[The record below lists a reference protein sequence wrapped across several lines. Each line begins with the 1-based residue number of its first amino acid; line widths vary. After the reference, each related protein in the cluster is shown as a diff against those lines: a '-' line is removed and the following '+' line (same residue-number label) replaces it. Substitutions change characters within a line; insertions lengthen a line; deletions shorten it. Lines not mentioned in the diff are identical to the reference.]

1 MNTINK
7 KEFAQIFNDIINEE
21 IELKKE
27 YEKSEHI
34 LPYGEIEEVDEDTR
48 DIIFNIVVKIINCPK
63 QKWVSI
69 AELIDYNPEFEMVDP
84 LMQGKISR
92 YVHSVCKKIAIELIK
107 ENRIGGLAYFNKF
120 KKA

>member
-69 AELIDYNPEFEMVDP
+69 AELIDYNPEFAMVDP
-84 LMQGKISR
+84 LMQGKI
-92 YVHSVCKKIAIELIK
+92 Y
-107 ENRIGGLAYFNKF
+107 
-120 KKA
+120 

>member
-1 MNTINK
+1 MNRINK

-48 DIIFNIVVKIINCPK
+48 DIIFNIVLKIINCPK

-69 AELIDYNPEFEMVDP
+69 AELIDYNPELAIVDP

-92 YVHSVCKKIAIELIK
+92 YVHSVCKKIALELIK
-107 ENRIGGLAYFNKF
+107 EDRIGGLAYFNKF